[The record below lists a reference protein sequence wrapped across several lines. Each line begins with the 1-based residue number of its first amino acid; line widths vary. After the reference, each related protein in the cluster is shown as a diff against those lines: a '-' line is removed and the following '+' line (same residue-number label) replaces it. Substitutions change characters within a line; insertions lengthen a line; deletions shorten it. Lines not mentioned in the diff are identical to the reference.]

1 LQLVCLYCTRSAPT
15 SEFQAVEFM
24 GVAGATIVREPDKMI
39 IGKFIP
45 EQAPPPYISEEELR
59 RWGGGSHVEDQHRG

>member
-1 LQLVCLYCTRSAPT
+1 
-15 SEFQAVEFM
+15 M